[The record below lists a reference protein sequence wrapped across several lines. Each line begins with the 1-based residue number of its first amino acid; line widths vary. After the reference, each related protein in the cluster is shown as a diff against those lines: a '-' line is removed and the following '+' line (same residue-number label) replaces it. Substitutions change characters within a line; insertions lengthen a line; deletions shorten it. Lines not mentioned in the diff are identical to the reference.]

1 MIFIR
6 KPQTLFGIMRLELD
20 AMGRQRINAAAMTQ
34 IATIF
39 AARRRRPLRAAL
51 AFDRI

>member
-6 KPQTLFGIMRLELD
+6 KPPTLFGIMRLELD
-20 AMGRQRINAAAMTQ
+20 AEGRQRINAAAMMQ

-39 AARRRRPLRAAL
+39 STRRRRPLRAAL

>member
-1 MIFIR
+1 VNAH
-6 KPQTLFGIMRLELD
+6 QTLELD
-20 AMGRQRINAAAMTQ
+20 AEGRRRINAAAMTQ

-39 AARRRRPLRAAL
+39 SARRRRPLRAAL